1 MENIDE
7 EGLLI
12 NYGLHYR
19 GGYMCKYCG
28 EHLHTDYDEGPSF
41 DDEGNM
47 VVTHGQIEIEE
58 TVTETEIVMDEFSNV
73 LLPALVDAASLKY
86 KDLKINKN
94 DLLKM
99 FLKNMKVHTKIKSE
113 LDNVFSIDTVKT
125 ELLLEKSK
133 IVRALETKVGK
144 GKLNTEKI
152 RVEINTT
159 YITSMVCYKVAVFA
173 SVFMLQL
180 QLKNPQLFGE
190 NEAYIKSFVSI
201 LKQQNVLNA
210 IASYIGDNVIERHQG
225 NINDLITKK
234 NIVPIGMFN
243 SVPRTTKNL
252 NILESVLEDNYKSL
266 LTSEKV
272 DIILAKHSLKNNTV
286 VTMQKNVV
294 HYGSIREPE
303 TNMASGYVKLIDNA
317 YKELNSM
324 DDYSVSLRLTVD
336 ISSSIEN
343 NKPRKEFDL
352 KKNVISGEMS
362 ALASEIN
369 NKKKQLDTKSKKGT
383 LVKNL
388 RNDVVS
394 TIVNP
399 TLGQKGILKPR
410 LIARKLAVKSSVE
423 ENVECSGSKNAMN
436 NIDTIVTFI
445 MQHIPLENEDVRELE
460 FVKYWTKGSVL
471 NADRFVTLYSS
482 ELLNMS
488 SKKFSELKKDI
499 IFSDSM
505 KIREYSDYYLQEKY
519 REIDNMFKD
528 TISYFLQNYLRQS
541 VKFYS
546 KEIPSEEEAFVIND
560 TGFRSYETVEPEKG
574 ESILCVMLREMV
586 HNIGLVSNKAK
597 YSLCLLKVSYDI
609 LLNISTKNATNASA
623 EALHYESRRKQYI
636 NMKNA
641 KERNN
646 NFVAEAEAEGTEA
659 EGTGE
664 VEAVDETSNDIPVDI
679 IEESEGNYASM

>member
-1 MENIDE
+1 M
-7 EGLLI
+7 
-12 NYGLHYR
+12 
-19 GGYMCKYCG
+19 
-28 EHLHTDYDEGPSF
+28 
-41 DDEGNM
+41 
-47 VVTHGQIEIEE
+47 
-58 TVTETEIVMDEFSNV
+58 
-73 LLPALVDAASLKY
+73 
-86 KDLKINKN
+86 
-94 DLLKM
+94 
-99 FLKNMKVHTKIKSE
+99 
-113 LDNVFSIDTVKT
+113 
-125 ELLLEKSK
+125 
-133 IVRALETKVGK
+133 
-144 GKLNTEKI
+144 
-152 RVEINTT
+152 
-159 YITSMVCYKVAVFA
+159 
-173 SVFMLQL
+173 
-180 QLKNPQLFGE
+180 
-190 NEAYIKSFVSI
+190 
-201 LKQQNVLNA
+201 
-210 IASYIGDNVIERHQG
+210 
-225 NINDLITKK
+225 
-234 NIVPIGMFN
+234 
-243 SVPRTTKNL
+243 
-252 NILESVLEDNYKSL
+252 
-266 LTSEKV
+266 
-272 DIILAKHSLKNNTV
+272 
-286 VTMQKNVV
+286 
-294 HYGSIREPE
+294 
-303 TNMASGYVKLIDNA
+303 
-317 YKELNSM
+317 
-324 DDYSVSLRLTVD
+324 
-336 ISSSIEN
+336 
-343 NKPRKEFDL
+343 
-352 KKNVISGEMS
+352 
-362 ALASEIN
+362 
-369 NKKKQLDTKSKKGT
+369 
-383 LVKNL
+383 
-388 RNDVVS
+388 
-394 TIVNP
+394 
-399 TLGQKGILKPR
+399 
-410 LIARKLAVKSSVE
+410 IARKLAVKSSVE

-560 TGFRSYETVEPEKG
+560 TGFSNYETVEPEQG

-646 NFVAEAEAEGTEA
+646 NFVAEAEAEA
-659 EGTGE
+659 EGAGE

>member
-1 MENIDE
+1 
-7 EGLLI
+7 
-12 NYGLHYR
+12 
-19 GGYMCKYCG
+19 
-28 EHLHTDYDEGPSF
+28 
-41 DDEGNM
+41 
-47 VVTHGQIEIEE
+47 
-58 TVTETEIVMDEFSNV
+58 
-73 LLPALVDAASLKY
+73 
-86 KDLKINKN
+86 
-94 DLLKM
+94 
-99 FLKNMKVHTKIKSE
+99 
-113 LDNVFSIDTVKT
+113 
-125 ELLLEKSK
+125 
-133 IVRALETKVGK
+133 
-144 GKLNTEKI
+144 
-152 RVEINTT
+152 
-159 YITSMVCYKVAVFA
+159 
-173 SVFMLQL
+173 
-180 QLKNPQLFGE
+180 
-190 NEAYIKSFVSI
+190 
-201 LKQQNVLNA
+201 
-210 IASYIGDNVIERHQG
+210 
-225 NINDLITKK
+225 
-234 NIVPIGMFN
+234 
-243 SVPRTTKNL
+243 
-252 NILESVLEDNYKSL
+252 
-266 LTSEKV
+266 
-272 DIILAKHSLKNNTV
+272 
-286 VTMQKNVV
+286 
-294 HYGSIREPE
+294 
-303 TNMASGYVKLIDNA
+303 MASGYVKLIDNA

-499 IFSDSM
+499 VFSDSM

-519 REIDNMFKD
+519 REIDSTFKD
-528 TISYFLQNYLRQS
+528 MLFYFLQNYLRQS
-541 VKFYS
+541 IKLYS
-546 KEIPSEEEAFVIND
+546 KEEISEKEEGFVLNDPSFK
-560 TGFRSYETVEPEKG
+560 SYETLEPERG

-586 HNIGLVSNKAK
+586 HNIELVSNKAK

-623 EALHYESRRKQYI
+623 EALHYESKRKEYI

-641 KERNN
+641 KERKS
-646 NFVAEAEAEGTEA
+646 
-659 EGTGE
+659 E
-664 VEAVDETSNDIPVDI
+664 VEVKVTVLKAMVPPVVGPVQEEAFVYEVTEEGLVPPLAGPVEQEEAFVQVLQETSDDIPVDI